1 MAGTAMAT
9 FDTQV
14 IGSSVG
20 FSTGTSTGFSTGFST
35 GSSMAGRS
43 TDGADAA

>member
-9 FDTQV
+9 FDTPV

-35 GSSMAGRS
+35 GSSMEGRS

>member
-9 FDTQV
+9 FDTPV

-20 FSTGTSTGFSTGFST
+20 FSTGTSTGSST

-43 TDGADAA
+43 TDGAGAA